1 MAFIRWWVRINRWR
15 VQATFRCVW
24 GTQLMSVEAED
35 DNDHDGE
42 PRVALNLEER
52 TSRFENFDLRSKP
65 NSTEDTVE
73 EG

>member
-1 MAFIRWWVRINRWR
+1 
-15 VQATFRCVW
+15 
-24 GTQLMSVEAED
+24 MSVEAED

-42 PRVALNLEER
+42 ARVVLNLEER